1 MDLAYMQAL
10 PVDGGFNYDNC
21 LRNMAL
27 TANKGMG
34 LQTNVATMKTG
45 TTICGLVFNVSV
57 AGMYEADINQICVG
71 WSCTRC

>member
-1 MDLAYMQAL
+1 MQAL
-10 PVDGGFNYDNC
+10 PVEGGFNYDNC

-45 TTICGLVFNVSV
+45 TTICGLIFNVSV
-57 AGMYEADINQICVG
+57 SIRDMTNINQICVG
-71 WSCTRC
+71 RSCTSSRY

>member
-1 MDLAYMQAL
+1 MQAL
-10 PVDGGFNYDNC
+10 PVEGGFNYDNC

-45 TTICGLVFNVSV
+45 TTICGLIFNVS
-57 AGMYEADINQICVG
+57 ALIEQKQREINQICVG
-71 WSCTRC
+71 WSCTCR

>member
-1 MDLAYMQAL
+1 MQAL

-34 LQTNVATMKTG
+34 L
-45 TTICGLVFNVSV
+45 
-57 AGMYEADINQICVG
+57 
-71 WSCTRC
+71 